1 MPRETNL
8 SFDAPIPGM
17 SLTTEPGNRPW
28 EQPPRFTDVE
38 DVIEHYIDRIG
49 DESRTDEM
57 MMILEQNIPV
67 NMLVDT
73 LISAGVMEGVHT
85 VESGLLAS
93 PVISEYIQA
102 VADIEG
108 VSYVVSSEDRSK
120 NMSRAQTLKY
130 KKMIEEEIQKEYDE
144 EAKNSLFMTEEGETS
159 QAGEPVETEQ
169 EKPAMRGLMARPVAM
184 VAEVTDVEVEPMEET
199 E

>member
-8 SFDAPIPGM
+8 TFDAPIPGM

-28 EQPPRFTDVE
+28 EQPPRFSDVE

-49 DESRTDEM
+49 DESRTDELLA
-57 MMILEQNIPV
+57 ILEQKIPV

-73 LISAGVMEGVHT
+73 LVSAGVMEGVHT
-85 VESGLLAS
+85 VEAGLLAA
-93 PVISEYIQA
+93 PVISEYVQA

-108 VSYVVSSEDRSK
+108 VDYVVSSEDRTK
-120 NMSRAQTLKY
+120 GLSRAKTLKY
-130 KKMIEEEIQKEYDE
+130 KKMIEAEIQKEYDDD
-144 EAKNSLFMTEEGETS
+144 ARSSLFMTDGEE
-159 QAGEPVETEQ
+159 
-169 EKPAMRGLMARPVAM
+169 PAMEEEAMPQEEPKSRGLMARPVAV
-184 VAEVTDVEVEPMEET
+184 VAEVEPMEGGE

>member
-1 MPRETNL
+1 MPRETDL

-28 EQPPRFTDVE
+28 EQPPRFSDVE

-57 MMILEQNIPV
+57 LTILEQKIPV

-73 LISAGVMEGVHT
+73 LVSAGVMEGVHT
-85 VESGLLAS
+85 VEAGLLAA
-93 PVISEYIQA
+93 PVISEYVQA

-108 VSYVVSSEDRSK
+108 VDYVVSSEDGK
-120 NMSRAQTLKY
+120 KGLSRAKTLKY
-130 KKMIEEEIQKEYDE
+130 KKMIEAEIQKEYDD
-144 EAKNSLFMTEEGETS
+144 EARNSLFMTDGEE
-159 QAGEPVETEQ
+159 
-169 EKPAMRGLMARPVAM
+169 PAMEEDIPAVPPPQKGLMSRPVTE
-184 VAEVTDVEVEPMEET
+184 VAPMEGGE